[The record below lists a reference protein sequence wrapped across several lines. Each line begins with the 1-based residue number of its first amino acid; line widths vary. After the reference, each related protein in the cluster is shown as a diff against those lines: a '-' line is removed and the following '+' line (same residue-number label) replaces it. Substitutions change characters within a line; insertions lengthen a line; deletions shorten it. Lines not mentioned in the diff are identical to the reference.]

1 MESTRQKK
9 VARMIQKELALI
21 FQHESQALFQG
32 KMISV
37 TVVHVTPDLAQA
49 KVFLS
54 FFPSDNLEEFLKK
67 VNEKNKYIRHEM
79 SKKIRHQVKS
89 IPELIFFIDDS
100 LDYVENIENLLK
112 E

>member
-1 MESTRQKK
+1 
-9 VARMIQKELALI
+9 MIQKELALI
-21 FQHESQALFQG
+21 FQHESQTLFQG

-54 FFPSDNLEEFLKK
+54 FFPSDNSDEFFENLNK
-67 VNEKNKYIRHEM
+67 KNKYIRHEM

-89 IPELIFFIDDS
+89 IPELVFFVDDS
-100 LDYVENIENLLK
+100 LDYADNIENLLK

>member
-1 MESTRQKK
+1 
-9 VARMIQKELALI
+9 MIQKELALI
-21 FQHESQALFQG
+21 FQHESQTLFQG
-32 KMISV
+32 KLISV

-54 FFPSDNLEEFLKK
+54 FFPSDNPDEFLEN
-67 VNEKNKYIRHEM
+67 VNNKNKYIRYEM
-79 SKKIRHQVKS
+79 SKKIRHQVRS
-89 IPELIFFIDDS
+89 IPELFFIVDDS

>member
-1 MESTRQKK
+1 
-9 VARMIQKELALI
+9 MIQKELALI
-21 FQHESQALFQG
+21 FQHESQTLFQG

-54 FFPSDNLEEFLKK
+54 FFPSDNSDEFFENLNK
-67 VNEKNKYIRHEM
+67 KNKYIRHEM

-89 IPELIFFIDDS
+89 IPELVFFVDDS
-100 LDYVENIENLLK
+100 LDYAENIENLLK

>member
-1 MESTRQKK
+1 
-9 VARMIQKELALI
+9 MIQKELALI
-21 FQHESQALFQG
+21 FQHESQTLFQG

-37 TVVHVTPDLAQA
+37 TVVHVTPDFAQA

-54 FFPSDNLEEFLKK
+54 FFPSDNSDEFFENLNK
-67 VNEKNKYIRHEM
+67 KNKYIRHEM

-89 IPELIFFIDDS
+89 IPELVFFVDDS
-100 LDYVENIENLLK
+100 LDYADNIENLLK

>member
-1 MESTRQKK
+1 
-9 VARMIQKELALI
+9 MIQKELALI
-21 FQHESQALFQG
+21 FQHESQPLFHG
-32 KMISV
+32 KIISV

-54 FFPSDNLEEFLKK
+54 FFPSDNSEEFLEN
-67 VNEKNKYIRHEM
+67 VNEKNKYIRYEM

-89 IPELIFFIDDS
+89 IPELVFFIDDS

>member
-21 FQHESQALFQG
+21 FQHESQTLFQG

-54 FFPSDNLEEFLKK
+54 FFPSDNSDEFFENLNK
-67 VNEKNKYIRHEM
+67 KNKYIRHEM

-89 IPELIFFIDDS
+89 IPELVFFVDDS
-100 LDYVENIENLLK
+100 LDYADNIENLLK